1 MIIIPPTQRLDKPSP
16 LISGHLSRRF
26 NQLSRM
32 DSRQFEP
39 RDRKWWAAVRSPDMM
54 YFDLLLNQLECSKT
68 TCPNHAI
75 QRFSRHEKVL
85 IPVPLR
91 QPETDMG
98 MIFCALLLVDCERQ
112 NNEES
117 WLYKTCK
124 ITQNLI
130 KFWLILPGKDTL
142 LNLSRCL
149 ASAEHKIGC
158 VKMICSASI

>member
-1 MIIIPPTQRLDKPSP
+1 MTL
-16 LISGHLSRRF
+16 
-26 NQLSRM
+26 
-32 DSRQFEP
+32 
-39 RDRKWWAAVRSPDMM
+39 
-54 YFDLLLNQLECSKT
+54 
-68 TCPNHAI
+68 
-75 QRFSRHEKVL
+75 
-85 IPVPLR
+85 
-91 QPETDMG
+91 
-98 MIFCALLLVDCERQ
+98 CALLLVDCERE

-158 VKMICSASI
+158 VKMIFSKEKS